1 VRRAHLLVVQPAVA
15 VGVELEQGLRRVLDL
30 LGVEFLIVIRVERFP
45 QRIGGRPKIA
55 RATRSSGKVTRSSG
69 RATRSAGKVTRPSG
83 RATREVTRRAR
94 PLRWLAERRRHQCQR
109 DDGHSDDASD
119 SHHS

>member
-1 VRRAHLLVVQPAVA
+1 VVQPAVA
-15 VGVELEQGLRRVLDL
+15 VGVELEQGLRGVLDL

-55 RATRSSGKVTRSSG
+55 RATR
-69 RATRSAGKVTRPSG
+69 PSG

-94 PLRWLAERRRHQCQR
+94 PLRRLSERRCHQCQR
-109 DDGHSDDASD
+109 DDGHSDGASD